1 MPLIGNVEEGDRG
14 EEEDGS
20 RVTVEGGTVTEEGVA
35 EVEERT
41 VEVTLVGR
49 GLDGLD
55 GEGAVDDK
63 PP

>member
-1 MPLIGNVEEGDRG
+1 LPLIGNVEEGDRG

-20 RVTVEGGTVTEEGVA
+20 RVEGGTVTEEGVA

-41 VEVTLVGR
+41 VEVTPVGR